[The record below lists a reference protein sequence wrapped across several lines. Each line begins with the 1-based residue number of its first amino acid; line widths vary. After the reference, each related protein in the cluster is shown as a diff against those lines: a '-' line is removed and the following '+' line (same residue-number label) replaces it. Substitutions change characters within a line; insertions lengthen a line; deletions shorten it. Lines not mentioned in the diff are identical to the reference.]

1 MNVRF
6 KKTFDFSAGV
16 VYDNKFCVNF
26 YTLTV
31 HMTTVNMDGD
41 YHNIAYERM
50 KYWVN
55 DVLLDSILIHE
66 KDPMVDVW
74 LSTEQRIILFPEQP
88 VDQVVG
94 ILLYSKFNAITEQQ
108 FIINEVEISST
119 LGDDVVF
126 MHSSNESSDVS
137 NHSGWWNDS
146 KPTWI
151 SSVKKRVKQN
161 KIIKLDRMPEWK
173 DLELEFDQSD
183 TNDDNSVVF
192 VEFGK
197 DDKK

>member
-1 MNVRF
+1 V
-6 KKTFDFSAGV
+6 SA
-16 VYDNKFCVNF
+16 
-26 YTLTV
+26 
-31 HMTTVNMDGD
+31 
-41 YHNIAYERM
+41 HN
-50 KYWVN
+50 
-55 DVLLDSILIHE
+55 
-66 KDPMVDVW
+66 
-74 LSTEQRIILFPEQP
+74 
-88 VDQVVG
+88 
-94 ILLYSKFNAITEQQ
+94 
-108 FIINEVEISST
+108 
-119 LGDDVVF
+119 
-126 MHSSNESSDVS
+126 
-137 NHSGWWNDS
+137 GWWDDS